1 MFPAMSVLF
10 AVLLP
15 GLALS
20 SPPVFN
26 QPACHD
32 TVRRV
37 IKVMASSG
45 YLWLLGEEGALYHL
59 DLSSR
64 QLTRDSALGKVADL
78 AAGSGGRLL
87 ALSVRAGR
95 TLILDERGNWKTA
108 TVVPTTPA
116 DTVLVLGV
124 LGPRRAVLTTAAV
137 LVEVREGDWRRRA
150 LQGNSRLGS
159 LQPSAM
165 WSNDGSLY
173 VGQDFGE
180 FGGNLWRISL
190 GTGRV
195 TEAVRRKTLD
205 PRMDPVTAV
214 IRDPS
219 DGRCVLAAVGLLHM
233 GMAIGRIIRVCGDS
247 ISVPFQ
253 EPCPLEP
260 GASRAFQRMCS
271 VPVFGLA
278 EGKDGFWAVT
288 PFGVLRFDR
297 RSICERHP
305 MPKLEDVG
313 GVLMSRD
320 VLGVLLVATDIN
332 WKASVSGLT
341 PLIAAVDQ

>member
-1 MFPAMSVLF
+1 MIPAMSVLV

-20 SPPVFN
+20 SLSPFN
-26 QPACHD
+26 QPAHPD

-180 FGGNLWRISL
+180 FGG
-190 GTGRV
+190 
-195 TEAVRRKTLD
+195 K
-205 PRMDPVTAV
+205 
-214 IRDPS
+214 
-219 DGRCVLAAVGLLHM
+219 
-233 GMAIGRIIRVCGDS
+233 
-247 ISVPFQ
+247 
-253 EPCPLEP
+253 
-260 GASRAFQRMCS
+260 
-271 VPVFGLA
+271 
-278 EGKDGFWAVT
+278 
-288 PFGVLRFDR
+288 
-297 RSICERHP
+297 RSIP
-305 MPKLEDVG
+305 VWIL
-313 GVLMSRD
+313 
-320 VLGVLLVATDIN
+320 
-332 WKASVSGLT
+332 
-341 PLIAAVDQ
+341 